1 VLAGGRDVDATR
13 PAVPGTVSC
22 VVGHTV
28 REGPGRSQGEGHAV
42 TESQIEAVEGIEV
55 GPVDVIV
62 IEFAD
67 AKFRGE
73 GLPILLDLVAKGIIR
88 IIDAV
93 AIKANED
100 GSFVSLSIEDLDQAG
115 GEWELISGW
124 SSDVLGQDDLD
135 EVGAIL
141 KPGAAAAIIMYE
153 NSWAAPFA
161 AAMRR
166 AGGELVAFDRIPV
179 TEVIAAL
186 EAAES
191 TAIES

>member
-1 VLAGGRDVDATR
+1 M
-13 PAVPGTVSC
+13 P
-22 VVGHTV
+22 
-28 REGPGRSQGEGHAV
+28 
-42 TESQIEAVEGIEV
+42 
-55 GPVDVIV
+55 
-62 IEFAD
+62 
-67 AKFRGE
+67 
-73 GLPILLDLVAKGIIR
+73 LPDS
-88 IIDAV
+88 ID
-93 AIKANED
+93 
-100 GSFVSLSIEDLDQAG
+100 
-115 GEWELISGW
+115 
-124 SSDVLGQDDLD
+124 D

>member
-1 VLAGGRDVDATR
+1 M
-13 PAVPGTVSC
+13 
-22 VVGHTV
+22 
-28 REGPGRSQGEGHAV
+28 

-55 GPVDVIV
+55 GPVDVVV

-67 AKFRGE
+67 AKFTGE

-115 GEWELISGW
+115 GDWALISGW
-124 SSDVLGQDDLD
+124 SSDVLGQDDFD

-179 TEVIAAL
+179 ADVIAAL
-186 EAAES
+186 EAAEE